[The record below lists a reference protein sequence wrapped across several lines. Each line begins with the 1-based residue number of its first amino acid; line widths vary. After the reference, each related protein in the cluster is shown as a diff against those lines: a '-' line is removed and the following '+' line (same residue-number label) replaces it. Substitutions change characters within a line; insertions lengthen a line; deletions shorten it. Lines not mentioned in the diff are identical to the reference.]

1 MRLGAILNRTI
12 SFKHSALSEKENT
25 MAVQQNKKSRSRK
38 GMRRSHDRV
47 ATPAVIYCSCGEP
60 TVPHSV
66 CPSCGSYLRVP
77 RGKGRI
83 QIICPRCGQRFDRKS

>member
-1 MRLGAILNRTI
+1 
-12 SFKHSALSEKENT
+12 

-47 ATPAVIYCSCGEP
+47 AVPAVIYCSCGEP

-66 CPSCGSYLRVP
+66 RPSCGSYN
-77 RGKGRI
+77 GR
-83 QIICPRCGQRFDRKS
+83 QLDAKTDAD

>member
-1 MRLGAILNRTI
+1 MSLAHRVTHAQ
-12 SFKHSALSEKENT
+12 KHIITDLSEKENI

-47 ATPAVIYCSCGEP
+47 ATPTVIYCSCGEP

-66 CPSCGSYLRVP
+66 CPNCGAY
-77 RGKGRI
+77 KGRQVI
-83 QIICPRCGQRFDRKS
+83 AKTEAE